1 MPFPKE
7 VRLSAAGLKLN
18 RDLTIQITDRVPSP
32 EAAMQLQ
39 AELSRLI
46 GGHAK
51 LSAVAPG
58 EGSFC
63 FLCLS
68 RRRVSDSRL
77 KQALGSLPQPPE
89 SCALV
94 VTDAFAAVG
103 AREAAGL
110 AHGIQTLRQLVR
122 ANLRHGRLPGVL
134 IRDWP
139 SLRYRGFSDDITRGP
154 SPTLTTLQREVD
166 LAALLRMNV
175 FTYYLEHQFA
185 FTKHPLIGP
194 KNGSLKPEELKALV
208 HYATHRGIE
217 IIGNQ
222 QSFGHFGNILRH
234 DAYAELR
241 ETPDVLNPMSEKTY
255 QLLDDLYS
263 EQAPLLASKFFNV
276 CCDETEGLGT
286 GPSKAL
292 AGQVGVGGVYT
303 RHLRRI
309 HDLLRD
315 HYGKRMMMWG

>member
-1 MPFPKE
+1 MSTTHLHPRLASFCRLSNPTLQRAARGVIVAALLFPSRHLLAETNSVESLRLVPFPKE

-18 RDLTIQITDRVPSP
+18 RDLTIQITDRVPSR

-122 ANLRHGRLPGVL
+122 ANLRQGRLPG
-134 IRDWP
+134 
-139 SLRYRGFSDDITRGP
+139 
-154 SPTLTTLQREVD
+154 
-166 LAALLRMNV
+166 
-175 FTYYLEHQFA
+175 
-185 FTKHPLIGP
+185 
-194 KNGSLKPEELKALV
+194 
-208 HYATHRGIE
+208 
-217 IIGNQ
+217 
-222 QSFGHFGNILRH
+222 
-234 DAYAELR
+234 
-241 ETPDVLNPMSEKTY
+241 
-255 QLLDDLYS
+255 
-263 EQAPLLASKFFNV
+263 
-276 CCDETEGLGT
+276 
-286 GPSKAL
+286 
-292 AGQVGVGGVYT
+292 
-303 RHLRRI
+303 
-309 HDLLRD
+309 
-315 HYGKRMMMWG
+315 